1 MRGRVPARD
10 PSPPGMPLKNILL
23 INPWIYDFTAYDFWL
38 RPLGLLGIASV
49 LRDHARVRLHYI
61 DCLDRRH
68 PLLEKTTKDAPDGRG
83 AYPREEVPKPAVLK
97 DVPRTYARYGIPIG
111 IFLGELDRVPVPD
124 LVLLTCVMTYWY
136 PGVQLAVELVR
147 KKFGNVPVVLGGVY
161 ATLMPEHAR
170 RESGADRVVE
180 GPAENQVLPLARD
193 ILGDETVG
201 EAGFRSMDEWPLP
214 AWDLCRDRRSLA
226 LLTSRG
232 CPFRCSFCAGPLINR
247 VFEQRSPESVISE
260 INSEVRL
267 FGTRHFAFYDDALLL
282 KKNDHVIPI
291 LKGVIRR
298 KLPAV
303 FHTPNGLHVREID
316 AETARLFRRAGF
328 RSIYL
333 SQESVDED
341 FLGRACP
348 KVSPGDLESAAS
360 ALERAGYSRRDLNVY
375 LIVGVPGQSA
385 SGIRESI
392 LHVRRLGLTPRVAFF
407 SPVPGTPDWSRL
419 VERGTLPRDADP
431 LLSNKLTFPYLWG
444 NFAAGDFE
452 EIRALLH
459 QPPSPH

>member
-1 MRGRVPARD
+1 
-10 PSPPGMPLKNILL
+10 MPLKNILL

-38 RPLGLLGIASV
+38 RPLGLLGIASI

-68 PLLEKTTKDAPDGRG
+68 PLLDKRPKAVPDGRG
-83 AYPREEVPKPAVLK
+83 AFPRHEVPKPAVLN
-97 DVPRTYARYGIPIG
+97 DVPRTFARYGIPVE
-111 IFLGELDRVPVPD
+111 IFLGELDRIPVPD

-147 KKFGNVPVVLGGVY
+147 KKFGGVPVVLGGVY

-170 RESGADRVVE
+170 RHSGVDRVVE

-193 ILGDETVG
+193 ILGGGTVG
-201 EAGFRSMDEWPLP
+201 EAAFQSLDEWPFP
-214 AWDLCRDRRSLA
+214 AWDLGRERGSLA

-232 CPFRCSFCAGPLINR
+232 CPYRCTFCASPVITKG
-247 VFEQRSPESVISE
+247 FEQRSPESALSE
-260 INSEVRL
+260 MENDFRL
-267 FGTRHFAFYDDALLL
+267 FGTRHFVFYDDALLL
-282 KKNDHVIPI
+282 NKRDHIIPI
-291 LKGVIRR
+291 LQGVIRR
-298 KLPAV
+298 KLPVA

-316 AETARLFRRAGF
+316 AETATLFRRAGF

-341 FLGRACP
+341 FISRACP
-348 KVSPGDLESAAS
+348 KVSPSELESAAS
-360 ALERAGYSRRDLNVY
+360 ALEGAGYSRRDLNVY

-385 SGIRESI
+385 AGIKESI
-392 LHVRRLGLTPRVAFF
+392 LHVRRLGLTPRVAYF

-419 VERGTLPRDADP
+419 VDRGVLPQDADP

-452 EIRALLH
+452 EIRSLLH
-459 QPPSPH
+459 EAHRSQSYQ